1 MGQNGRPAGGDELIL
16 ALAARDVASK
26 GRNNAARGN
35 APGNETIT
43 TMDQPRRG
51 AMNGEQWMASRGMR
65 TMPCDVYFAALRLR
79 KRGTNQVPGALPL
92 AMILCPFGATICP
105 AGG

>member
-1 MGQNGRPAGGDELIL
+1 MGQNGRPAGDDELIL
-16 ALAARDVASK
+16 ALAARDVAPK

-51 AMNGEQWMASRGMR
+51 AINGEQWMASRGSER
-65 TMPCDVYFAALRLR
+65 
-79 KRGTNQVPGALPL
+79 
-92 AMILCPFGATICP
+92 CP
-105 AGG
+105 AMFISPRCGYENGARTRFQGRCPWL